1 VRAVRRPTAW
11 QRKAQRRGGRHAAG
25 MGSELR
31 RLEAVE
37 LGSQGHAAGVRSEEV
52 KWHGPT
58 NTCATS
64 VKTTGAVTAGK
75 EEAV

>member
-1 VRAVRRPTAW
+1 
-11 QRKAQRRGGRHAAG
+11 